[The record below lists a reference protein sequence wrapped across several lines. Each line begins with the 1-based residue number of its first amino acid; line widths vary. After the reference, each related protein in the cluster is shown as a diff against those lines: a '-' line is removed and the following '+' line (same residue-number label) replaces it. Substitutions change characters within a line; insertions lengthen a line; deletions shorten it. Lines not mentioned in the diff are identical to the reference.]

1 MTGRSGPHERY
12 AGPRERYVAPPEDP
26 GRPRLFFA
34 VPIPAPARALIS
46 DLAAGVQA
54 AVGDGRA
61 RIRWVR
67 MEGLHLTLRFLG
79 QTPLDRMPALRSIA
93 DQIAA
98 RTAPFSI
105 TVSGAGAFPEPRR
118 PRTLWLGIPVGA
130 EQLAALAEQL
140 GRAIEAAGW
149 PIESRPFAP
158 HLTIARTDG
167 LRLGPEAAAALEQ
180 AATQLDASFGV
191 DRMVLYRS
199 VLGNGP
205 ASYEPIHESILAGAA
220 VGAPA
225 GR

>member
-1 MTGRSGPHERY
+1 VRDRPGQ
-12 AGPRERYVAPPEDP
+12 RERYVAPPEDP
-26 GRPRLFFA
+26 ARPRLFFA

-46 DLAAGVQA
+46 DVAAGVQA

-79 QTPLDRMPALRSIA
+79 QTPLDRLPALKAIA
-93 DQIAA
+93 DEIAA

-118 PRTLWLGIPVGA
+118 PRTLWLGIPAGA
-130 EQLAALAEQL
+130 ERLAALAEEL

-167 LRLGPEAAAALEQ
+167 LRLGPDAAASLQ
-180 AATQLDASFGV
+180 DAAMKLDASFSV

-205 ASYEPIHESILAGAA
+205 ASYEPVHESVLAGAA
-220 VGAPA
+220 IAASA